1 MAYVIHYENMNR
13 HNKTVKLSEQTLKTL
28 QENKKNRNKLGEE
41 NAHIQ
46 QCNNILDTFIDVYH
60 RECYQKCTYTKT
72 LLKRKSQ
79 ENLATLRSS
88 KRVRLTPES
97 KGNVTKKQLFPS
109 CSYFCKKIA

>member
-28 QENKKNRNKLGEE
+28 QENKRNRNKLGEE

-60 RECYQKCTYTKT
+60 RECYQKCTTQKPFSRE
-72 LLKRKSQ
+72 K
-79 ENLATLRSS
+79 
-88 KRVRLTPES
+88 V
-97 KGNVTKKQLFPS
+97 
-109 CSYFCKKIA
+109 KKILQLLDRQKELD